1 MQTAVCKWADKIC
14 CCGCLASHVAAGY
27 LLLAPCRLAIG
38 LYNSFGFNTLEG
50 RAAYIKGHEILE
62 STGVPACLVIDWQP

>member
-1 MQTAVCKWADKIC
+1 
-14 CCGCLASHVAAGY
+14 LAH
-27 LLLAPCRLAIG
+27 CRLAIG
-38 LYNSFGFNTLEG
+38 LYNNFGFNTLEG